1 MNYEIK
7 LATVVTTDS
16 PTKQGSFQAKLI
28 GSSEIV
34 PVVMTTPV
42 GSQPVSSKFY
52 SHAGLF
58 GNPTLFTQVLIK
70 KIDDSG
76 YWYFDGVPANTQV
89 TPTANDGL
97 KQTVTNAALG
107 SLQGI
112 GDAVNSFSHSRSPQ
126 KYGLLSPQGNKLV
139 LSDAHNQADRELYAS
154 LESKTGQK
162 LLHSTSTGISS
173 FKNSVGDGITIRDVN
188 YNGQYAGRAMKSHTF
203 GNMSQETTHGQMTVK
218 VGSAGRVLDIVNEAI
233 KDYNTVGVPSDND
246 VGAINLESFEND
258 ITIKV
263 NSKDSER
270 RVFIDAAGFGGLVQI
285 RAGKDGLGGVEI
297 LCDGDINVN
306 CTGEFN
312 VKAGGN
318 INMKGSNIHLNP
330 DFDVD
335 HTFAKSNKEIAED
348 SVQP

>member
-16 PTKQGSFQAKLI
+16 PTKQGSFQAKI
-28 GSSEIV
+28 TGTSITV

-58 GNPTLFTQVLIK
+58 GNPTLFTQILIK
-70 KIDDSG
+70 KIDESG

-89 TPTANDGL
+89 TPTANDGN
-97 KQTVTNAALG
+97 KKTITNAALG

-112 GDAVNSFSHSRSPQ
+112 SDAVNSFSHSRSPQ

-139 LSDAHNQADRELYAS
+139 LSDAHNQVDRELYAT

-162 LLHSTSTGISS
+162 LLHSPSTGISS
-173 FKNSVGDGITIRDVN
+173 FKNSAGDGITIRDVN
-188 YNGQYAGRAMKSHTF
+188 YNGQYAGRAMKSSTF
-203 GNMSQETTHGQMTVK
+203 GNMSQQTTNGQMTIK

-233 KDYNTVGVPSDND
+233 KDYNSAGIATDND
-246 VGAINLESFEND
+246 VGAINVESFEND
-258 ITIKV
+258 VTIRV
-263 NSKDSER
+263 NSKDTSR
-270 RVFIDAAGFGGLVQI
+270 RIFIDAEGFGGLVQI
-285 RAGKDGLGGVEI
+285 KAGKDGLGGVEI
-297 LCDGDINVN
+297 LCDADINVK
-306 CTGEFN
+306 CTGDFN
-312 VKAGGN
+312 VKAGGD

-330 DFDVD
+330 DTDVN

-348 SVQP
+348 SVQ